1 MKLSD
6 TCVCQVHRIKD
17 NCAQQVEWIQTSYQ
31 GQVKHLRD
39 IRDYGTNHLSALRDQ
54 YYDQVKYT
62 TFSLLFWQTRYYYQ
76 TFLCYDSKSNTITT
90 SNLYTF
96 RYVSFIGHHAI

>member
-1 MKLSD
+1 MNIWFMKLSD
-6 TCVCQVHRIKD
+6 TCVHQVHRIKD

-54 YYDQVKYT
+54 YYDQVKYIY
-62 TFSLLFWQTRYYYQ
+62 FLPVLVYQNIYYYQ
-76 TFLCYDSKSNTITT
+76 TLLLLYDSKSSTITM
-90 SNLYTF
+90 
-96 RYVSFIGHHAI
+96 

>member
-1 MKLSD
+1 MSIWFMKLRGA
-6 TCVCQVHRIKD
+6 CVCQVHRIKD

-54 YYDQVKYT
+54 YYDQVRWIIFPHSYFGRWHT
-62 TFSLLFWQTRYYYQ
+62 TI
-76 TFLCYDSKSNTITT
+76 KP
-90 SNLYTF
+90 
-96 RYVSFIGHHAI
+96 SFVTWI

>member
-1 MKLSD
+1 MNIWFMKLSD
-6 TCVCQVHRIKD
+6 NCVCQVHRIKD

-54 YYDQVKYT
+54 YYDQVKYII
-62 TFSLLFWQTRYYYQ
+62 F
-76 TFLCYDSKSNTITT
+76 FLSEFGRIDTIKPFC
-90 SNLYTF
+90 SYMILIP
-96 RYVSFIGHHAI
+96 VL